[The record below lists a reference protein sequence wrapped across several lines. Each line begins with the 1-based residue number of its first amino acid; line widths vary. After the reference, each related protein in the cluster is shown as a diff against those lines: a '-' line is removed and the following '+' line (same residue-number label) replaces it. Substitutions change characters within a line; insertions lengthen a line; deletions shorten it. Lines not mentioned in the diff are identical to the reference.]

1 MSKKKFLKHKWQI
14 QNVDKMSVKKW
25 GYIYHYDYSVV
36 KNNEICPNKIIYTK
50 NGGQTKIFEKYNLN
64 FYYCNHL
71 SLLLKFTVF
80 ELLIMKF
87 Q

>member
-1 MSKKKFLKHKWQI
+1 MADSKRR
-14 QNVDKMSVKKW
+14 QNECQKM
-25 GYIYHYDYSVV
+25 GLHLR
-36 KNNEICPNKIIYTK
+36 NEICPNKIIFTK

>member
-1 MSKKKFLKHKWQI
+1 MADSKRR
-14 QNVDKMSVKKW
+14 QNECQKMGLHLSLRLLSGEKLR
-25 GYIYHYDYSVV
+25 
-36 KNNEICPNKIIYTK
+36 NEICPNKIIFTK

-64 FYYCNHL
+64 FYYWNHL

-87 Q
+87 QWNL